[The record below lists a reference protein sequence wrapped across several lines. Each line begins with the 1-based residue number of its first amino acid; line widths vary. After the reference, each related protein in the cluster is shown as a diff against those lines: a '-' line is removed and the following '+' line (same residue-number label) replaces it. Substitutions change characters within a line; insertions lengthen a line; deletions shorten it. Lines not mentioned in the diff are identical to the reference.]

1 MFTTID
7 SPYFLFKVGSGEIP
21 LDEDEWEDIDNV
33 VEIGLNIIGGGSTIG
48 GAPGGGMVRSRTASI
63 HDSPQ
68 RLMAARRRSSL
79 ICPIYNDPQHMFKA
93 TTSHLSTME
102 RTTQT
107 EPPKEPRWK
116 QLWLCF
122 LGDDQFRRRRQRE
135 ATGRGKCR
143 VLRAESVH
151 HSLFQILFRLNSLWS
166 FFSYYLDSIPSL
178 LVFLVL

>member
-1 MFTTID
+1 M
-7 SPYFLFKVGSGEIP
+7 KVGSGEIP

-33 VEIGLNIIGGGSTIG
+33 VEIGLTVGGGTAGS
-48 GAPGGGMVRSRTASI
+48 GGMRSGTASI

-79 ICPIYNDPQHMFKA
+79 ICPIYNDPQHMFKP

-122 LGDDQFRRRRQRE
+122 LGDDKFRRRRQRE
-135 ATGRGKCR
+135 ATGRGKWLYLMSFSFIPIYSKPR
-143 VLRAESVH
+143 STPDPLKRAVKRSTMK
-151 HSLFQILFRLNSLWS
+151 N
-166 FFSYYLDSIPSL
+166 YA
-178 LVFLVL
+178 